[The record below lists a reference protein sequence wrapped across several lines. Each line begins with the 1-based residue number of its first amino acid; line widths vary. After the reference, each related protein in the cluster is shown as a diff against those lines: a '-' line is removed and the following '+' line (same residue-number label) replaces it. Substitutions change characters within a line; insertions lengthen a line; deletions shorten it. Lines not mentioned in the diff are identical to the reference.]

1 MGAAAAVAQ
10 HEAEPAEKPFLEAT
24 HLPPLLTTPA
34 EPVELR
40 YDVYCESDV
49 DSSVNPAT
57 PCDATGTVFVRA
69 GDTGLFQPLPVQVD
83 AAAVEGRY
91 VATVPAVIARSQAGF
106 SYYAVFSAE
115 AGSRQAVLPLG
126 GGDAPQRSLP
136 LGDSVDIALG
146 RHVFGKSREPDAR
159 VAEAI
164 WGDGSFQVGLEQG
177 RNLTPIGASSFDVD
191 ASGRVVLLDEA
202 HERILRWSPGEHL
215 PTRVPLPINGTLAD
229 LALAGDRLYV
239 LESTSPSPTSSLLRI
254 FGADGSPLTTGPT
267 AERATQ
273 VRAAANDDPVV
284 LQEPSGQW
292 MQAAAD
298 GRVLSPAEQAK
309 TGRGGRPLRGGGEVI
324 VLRRGNEIRV
334 ALTGNKAARRSWR
347 VRSDDPLAEIQLAEP
362 IGGNVLVVARVYAGN
377 RDEFVVL
384 VLGAKG
390 LIRSFSVRSAD
401 WAESSPLS
409 RFRLVGRSLYRLG
422 STPDCVF
429 VDRYDLEVR

>member
-10 HEAEPAEKPFLEAT
+10 HGAEQADPFLDAT
-24 HLPPLLTTPA
+24 HLPPLLTSSN

-40 YDVYCESDV
+40 YDVYCGRDV
-49 DSSVNPAT
+49 DSPEDPES
-57 PCDATGTVFVRA
+57 PCNATGTVFVRA
-69 GDTGLFQPLPVQVD
+69 GDTGLFQPLPVRVD
-83 AAAVEGRY
+83 ATAVEGRY
-91 VATVPAVIARSQAGF
+91 VATVPGELSGSQAGF
-106 SYYAVFSAE
+106 SYYAVFTAE
-115 AGSRQAVLPLG
+115 GGSRQAVLPSG
-126 GGDAPQRSLP
+126 GADAPQQSLP
-136 LGDSVDIALG
+136 LGDSVEVALG
-146 RHVFGKSREPDAR
+146 RHVFGKTREPDTR
-159 VAEAI
+159 VAETT

-177 RNLTPIGASSFDVD
+177 RNPTPIGASSFDVD

-202 HERILRWSPGEHL
+202 HKRILRWGRGERL
-215 PTRVPLPINGTLAD
+215 PSQVPLRINGTLAD
-229 LALAGDRLYV
+229 LALAGDRLSV

-254 FGADGSPLTTGPT
+254 FGANGSPLTTGLT

-273 VRAAANDDPVV
+273 VRTAANDDPVV

-298 GRVLSPAEQAK
+298 GQMLSPARQAK
-309 TGRGGRPLRGGGEVI
+309 TGRGGRPLRGGGEMI

-334 ALTGNKAARRSWR
+334 ALTGNDGARRSWR
-347 VRSDDPLAEIQLAEP
+347 VRSDDLLAEIQLAEP
-362 IGGNVLVVARVYAGN
+362 IGSNVLVVARVYAGS
-377 RDEFVVL
+377 RDEFVVF

-390 LIRSFSVRSAD
+390 LIRSFSMKSVD

-422 STPDCVF
+422 STPEGVF